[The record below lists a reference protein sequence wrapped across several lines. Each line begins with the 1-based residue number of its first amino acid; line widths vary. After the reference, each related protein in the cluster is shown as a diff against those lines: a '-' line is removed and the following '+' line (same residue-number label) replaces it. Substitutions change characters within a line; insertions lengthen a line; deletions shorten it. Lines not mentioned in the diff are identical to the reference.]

1 MDLFSYALVRPD
13 LVVSTVYNWSLWVA
27 MVMIH
32 YFKDTELASDPCSWC
47 PRQYDF
53 ASGHDE
59 TIVRS
64 FLGKVSMERRQGPL
78 GLTCGRHF
86 RALILKR
93 AAKGI
98 TRY

>member
-1 MDLFSYALVRPD
+1 M
-13 LVVSTVYNWSLWVA
+13 STVYNWSLWVA
-27 MVMIH
+27 MVVH

-53 ASGHDE
+53 ASGRDE